1 MTNSVAVGEPAPART
16 LSASPVML
24 FVVIYTL
31 AFIVTTVLHELA
43 HALTSA
49 LFGGQPVLHHVY
61 VRHRLT
67 SGLPAAA
74 AAAAGPLFSAVQGL
88 LILALARAVSRWRPA
103 ARLFGLW
110 LCAHGLINFSG
121 YLLTTPF
128 THSGDLGKVAALL
141 ELPAAARWAIFGV
154 GALGVLAVGAAVT
167 RPLLQLAHGPEQ
179 VADPRGRA
187 RAIFQIAIVPW
198 WSGAALLALVS
209 YPASTWLPY
218 VHDVLAGFFLFGTW
232 RRAARLSPPAVASEQ
247 WADESRWPWSL
258 GLAAAVAVMLALHDG
273 VRIGW

>member
-74 AAAAGPLFSAVQGL
+74 
-88 LILALARAVSRWRPA
+88 
-103 ARLFGLW
+103 
-110 LCAHGLINFSG
+110 
-121 YLLTTPF
+121 Y
-128 THSGDLGKVAALL
+128 
-141 ELPAAARWAIFGV
+141 
-154 GALGVLAVGAAVT
+154 
-167 RPLLQLAHGPEQ
+167 
-179 VADPRGRA
+179 PRR
-187 RAIFQIAIVPW
+187 
-198 WSGAALLALVS
+198 
-209 YPASTWLPY
+209 
-218 VHDVLAGFFLFGTW
+218 
-232 RRAARLSPPAVASEQ
+232 RRALCSARC
-247 WADESRWPWSL
+247 R
-258 GLAAAVAVMLALHDG
+258 GC
-273 VRIGW
+273 